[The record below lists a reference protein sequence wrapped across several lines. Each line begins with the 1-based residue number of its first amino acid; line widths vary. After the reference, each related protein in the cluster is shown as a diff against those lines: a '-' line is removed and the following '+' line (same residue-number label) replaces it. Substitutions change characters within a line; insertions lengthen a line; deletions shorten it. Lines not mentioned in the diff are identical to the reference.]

1 MDAIMPRCHPF
12 ALVPLTAALFA
23 GPAGGADALPSLA
36 GLDVV
41 STVPAPYA
49 LHVPASTTQITVQF
63 NLAPAVPLL
72 GQVRVCGTMSGL
84 HPVMVGV
91 AGTTLTITVSGAW
104 EPGELVNVNLHRDI
118 AASGG
123 NTLDGGY
130 YLAFTIAAGAG
141 PRTFHDPVAY
151 GAANVPYFLF
161 GGDLDGDGNPDLAAP
176 NEGTDDFSIW
186 LNPLGTGQLG
196 PRSDHGVGM
205 TPSSC
210 FGEDFDNDGDL
221 DLATADIGSGTMS
234 VALNHGDGTFAPSTA
249 YAAGTTTR
257 QVFGGD
263 FDGDNDVDLAAT
275 SRSTD
280 QLFLYYNDGTGS
292 FVAAAPYTD
301 VQDGPFAVEAGDFDL
316 DGWLDLAVASQATFA
331 GPTDS
336 LAVLLNDGQG
346 AFTTAA
352 RWHAG
357 DGPWDLAANDLD
369 GDGDCDLASVTSF
382 NNRVHVMFNDGAGG
396 FPTKSG
402 VQSISFPLGV
412 GLGDLD
418 GDGDLEVLSANFNG
432 ASIGVYENDGLGG
445 IALDVTLPVNRS
457 GSFAWASD
465 LDGDGDLDVSAVDEL
480 SDTLYVFFNEP
491 GVSAPIAEVGGEG
504 GPRLVALPN
513 PAPAE
518 GTTIRLL
525 GLDGIV
531 TVDVLAVDGS
541 RVRRLFEGELPAG
554 RAVAWDG
561 RDAAGQPLPAGAYVL
576 AARGRG
582 GSASEIVRLIR

>member
-1 MDAIMPRCHPF
+1 MMPLLRRL
-12 ALVPLTAALFA
+12 AAVPLAAVSFAATPAAALDT
-23 GPAGGADALPSLA
+23 PALAA
-36 GLDVV
+36 GLDVL
-41 STVPAPYA
+41 STSPAPYA
-49 LHVPASTTQITVQF
+49 LHVPASTTEITVQF
-63 NLAPAVPLL
+63 DLAPAAPPA
-72 GQVRVCGTMSGL
+72 GAVRVCGTMSGL
-84 HPVMVGV
+84 HPVVANV
-91 AGTTLTITVSGAW
+91 AGTTMTITVSGAW
-104 EPGELVNVNLHRDI
+104 QPGELVNVNLHRDVSTGGG
-118 AASGG
+118 AS
-123 NTLDGGY
+123 LDGGY
-130 YLAFTIAAGAG
+130 YFAFTVAAGAG
-141 PRTFHDPVAY
+141 PRNFHEPVAY

-161 GGDLDGDGNPDLAAP
+161 GGDLDGDGHPDLAAP

-196 PRSDHGVGM
+196 ARSDYGVGS

-234 VALNHGDGTFAPSTA
+234 VALNNGDGTFAPSVA

-280 QLFLYYNDGTGS
+280 QVFLYYNDGSGT

-301 VQDGPFAVEAGDFDL
+301 VQDGPFAVEAGDYNR
-316 DGWLDLAVASQATFA
+316 DGWLDLAVASQATSA

-346 AFTTAA
+346 GFATAA

-357 DGPWDLAANDLD
+357 DGPWDLAANDMD

-382 NNRVHVMFNDGAGG
+382 NNRVHVMFNDGSAGFAVKNG
-396 FPTKSG
+396 FA
-402 VQSISFPLGV
+402 SISFPLGV

-418 GDGDLEVLSANFNG
+418 GDGDLDVLSANFNG

-445 IALDVTLPVNRS
+445 LALDATLGVNRS

-480 SDTLYVFFNEP
+480 SDTLYVFLNEP
-491 GVSAPIAEVGGEG
+491 PVSVPLGTNPGDT
-504 GPRLVALPN
+504 GPRLVAQPN
-513 PAPAE
+513 PAPAA
-518 GTTIRLL
+518 GTTIRLV
-525 GLDGIV
+525 GLEGRV

-541 RVRRLFEGELPAG
+541 RIRRLFEGDALRDG
-554 RAVAWDG
+554 SIGWDG
-561 RDAAGQPLPAGAYVL
+561 RDSAGRPLPAGAYVL
-576 AARGRG
+576 LARGAG